1 MNLTERIITKTHDFT
16 RVVRDSFGHYVTLSM
31 IWAIMG
37 VVVHG
42 GYHYPVIQG
51 VEASNISI
59 KRYGW
64 VTGPG

>member
-1 MNLTERIITKTHDFT
+1 MNLTGRIITKTHDST

-42 GYHYPVIQG
+42 GYHHPMIQG
-51 VEASNISI
+51 LEGTNISI
-59 KRYGW
+59 EW
-64 VTGPG
+64 MTDPG